1 MNNIEKWNKNVFTKD
16 LIYKKNFKNI
26 FNLPYLKNI
35 CLKINNKKT
44 IQNTQNIF
52 LSFAILQ
59 LLTNQTP
66 KVCSAKKSIANF
78 KLQKRMPLS
87 CKLTLRKNKKNLFL
101 QLFLF
106 FILPKIS
113 FCLRKNSYSFN
124 IGIKSLLFIP
134 QFAIINNLNLN
145 DFGFNISFNFNT
157 QDFDLILSGLQI
169 KNSDEKTK
177 N

>member
-87 CKLTLRKNKKNLFL
+87 CKLTLRKNKKNLF
-101 QLFLF
+101 
-106 FILPKIS
+106 
-113 FCLRKNSYSFN
+113 CL
-124 IGIKSLLFIP
+124 
-134 QFAIINNLNLN
+134 
-145 DFGFNISFNFNT
+145 
-157 QDFDLILSGLQI
+157 
-169 KNSDEKTK
+169 
-177 N
+177 